1 MSIQSLNGVV
11 AGNLVTS
18 AAMAGLLRCL
28 VHKGLLQAADIREVY
43 ESALLLLEQQQ
54 GEVPQ
59 AQGAFEAARAM
70 LEQQLS

>member
-1 MSIQSLNGVV
+1 MSTQSLNGVV

-43 ESALLLLEQQQ
+43 ESALLLLERQQ

>member
-1 MSIQSLNGVV
+1 MSTQSLNGVV

-28 VHKGLLQAADIREVY
+28 VHKGVLQAADIREIY

-54 GEVPQ
+54 GDVPQ
-59 AQGAFEAARAM
+59 AQAAFEAARAM
-70 LEQQLS
+70 LERQLT

>member
-1 MSIQSLNGVV
+1 MSTQSLNGVV

-28 VHKGLLQAADIREVY
+28 LHKGVLQAADIREIY
-43 ESALLLLEQQQ
+43 ESALLILEQQQ
-54 GEVPQ
+54 GSVPQ
-59 AQGAFEAARAM
+59 AQDAFEAARAM

>member
-1 MSIQSLNGVV
+1 MSTQSLNGVV

-28 VHKGLLQAADIREVY
+28 VHKSLLQAADIREVY

>member
-1 MSIQSLNGVV
+1 MSTQSLNGVV

-59 AQGAFEAARAM
+59 AQSAFEAARAM